1 MLVLEPPPTLQQVP
15 HALVKISAGIR
26 FTVFSIIS
34 SRRIPSSIKLFTKFQ
49 GVEEP
54 IEWIVP
60 VTDVKP
66 FKDPKCKIPLIHTLA
81 TRKLITEL
89 WERRAPLPA
98 LVNTA
103 VAPDDGIRRA
113 AIVRLGL
120 GYQLI
125 SQYTSFVA
133 VDVEDQESGRI
144 SGQTRRDTGRTKTT
158 RQLHSSSPPQVDG
171 NQDADQDEDD
181 GISGTLLNDLTSA
194 FSFVSGVLGAPVSDP
209 RSTSD
214 GEPENIPGAYVDSES
229 GPDDRRPRGRCPR
242 SVGQS
247 IPRRDSTGLFSSRV
261 LMI

>member
-1 MLVLEPPPTLQQVP
+1 MLVLEPPPALQQVP

-54 IEWIVP
+54 MEWIVP

-81 TRKLITEL
+81 ARKLITEL

-98 LVNTA
+98 LVNTV
-103 VAPDDGIRRA
+103 VASDDEIRRA

-133 VDVEDQESGRI
+133 VDVEDEESGRI
-144 SGQTRRDTGRTKTT
+144 SGQTRWDTGRTKTT
-158 RQLHSSSPPQVDG
+158 RQLHSSLPPQVDG

-181 GISGTLLNDLTSA
+181 GILGTLLNGLTLA

-214 GEPENIPGAYVDSES
+214 GEPENIPGAYVDS
-229 GPDDRRPRGRCPR
+229 
-242 SVGQS
+242 
-247 IPRRDSTGLFSSRV
+247 
-261 LMI
+261 